1 MSPKAITNQINFD
14 LLFKNN
20 PLPMW
25 IYDLKTLAF
34 LEVNDAAVKK
44 YGYSRKKFLSMTLK
58 DIRPKEDIE
67 RLLKD
72 VSKKRPAL
80 QQSQNWRHK
89 LKSGKVIDVEITSH
103 TINYNGRKAALVT
116 ARDITDQKNAEEK
129 INKLNKVYSVL
140 SDVNQTI
147 VRTRNAKELFNSIC
161 RIAVDKGGFEMAWI
175 GMLNNEDKKV
185 KVIASAGVTN
195 DYLKKI
201 NIDLNDKKR
210 GGGPTGLAVK
220 TGKHV
225 ISNNIE
231 SDKRMLPW
239 RKDAIKYGYKSSAS
253 FPIKVFGKVVGS
265 FTLYSSQELFFNDEE
280 INLLD
285 EMVMDLSFALEFI
298 EEEKVKREAEQAL
311 RESEELLSIT
321 LSSIG
326 DAVISTDDKGFI
338 IRMNPT
344 AEKLCGWKLND
355 ARGKKLS
362 EVFKII
368 NAESRVRVESPF
380 EKVIKTGK
388 VIGLAN
394 HTILISRDGTER
406 NIADSAAPIKD
417 SKGNIKGV
425 VLVFSD
431 VTEAYKTRKELE
443 ESEQLL
449 QESQK
454 IARLGSYVW
463 DLSKGSWSS
472 SKILDEIFGIDKNY
486 TRSLEGWAAL
496 VHPDWRETMNKY
508 VMEEVIGKRKRFDK
522 EYKIIRIK
530 DGKERWVH
538 GLGELELDKNKQPVR
553 LKGTINDITER
564 KLAEDAL
571 HKSRKEFKSYF
582 DSGSIGLSVT
592 GPDKTWREINQ
603 RLCEMFGYTKEELI
617 GLTWDS
623 LTHPDDLDLNLNF
636 FQQALDGKIDHYEID
651 KRFIK
656 KDGSI
661 IYVTLSV
668 VCQRNDD
675 GTVNHFLSSYNDIT
689 QRKKAEEALQK
700 SEERYRLISNLVS
713 DYVFSSSLTEDGT
726 IKLNWV
732 AGAFE
737 NITGYTF
744 EEYTA
749 RGGWLAALHP
759 DDVEIDRLDME
770 ILRKNKQVVTEVRTI
785 TKNGNTVWVRVYAHP
800 VWDDQEKKVI
810 GVYGAVQD
818 ITDRKRADEQLKIS
832 EITYRGIIDSVT
844 ETIYIQDEDGYFLEV
859 NKVAEKMY
867 GYPREFFIGK
877 TPEILSAP
885 NKNDL
890 EYVKTAVQKAFE
902 GKPQQFEFWGIK
914 KDGTIF
920 PKEVS
925 VAPGIYFNQKVVI
938 AVARDI
944 TERKRAEEELS
955 NERTLLKNIIDS
967 IPNPIYVKDLNGRR
981 IIANKAEALFAG
993 KKSVEEILGKT
1004 NFELFSYDYAEKS
1017 KHDEEEIIKTGK
1029 PLENIERNFTS
1040 TDGKEYWYIGNKVL
1054 LKDSK
1059 GNPFGILAVNLDITD
1074 RKLMEEKLL
1083 EKENQMRMIIEGT
1096 PQLFFY
1102 TQDTKGKVSYISPSV
1117 KKITGYSV
1125 EEWLNQSHW
1134 FITDNKINEFA
1145 RQETHAHLRGEFTEG
1160 PMLVEVEH
1168 ADKHPILLEVYE
1180 SPIIKN
1186 KKVVGLQGVAH
1197 DISERKRAE
1206 ETLRESEER
1215 FRNLVENINEV
1226 FYITNAQGK
1235 IGYCSPNIET
1245 IIGYSLNEILGN
1257 SYLRLVASE
1266 DRRLVID
1273 HYLNETA
1280 KALSDTTLIFRARSK
1295 DGKIIWVEQ
1304 LTHIVYDTLGNV
1316 VEYRNVARDITERKR
1331 IEKDLQE
1338 SEERYRSIFENSH
1351 AVMLLINPDTGE
1363 IVDANPAA
1371 SRYYGYTKEELLKK
1385 KISDINTLS
1394 PKELSEEM
1402 QRAKDYKRNYFTFIH
1417 RLANGELRN
1426 VEVFSGKVILKGKE
1440 FLYSI
1445 VHDITER
1452 KRAEK
1457 ALSESETELKAIFD
1471 SLPDVVFTIDKD
1483 GRYLK
1488 IVQSNPQLLY
1498 RSADELIGKTLSEVF
1513 PKNIADGFMLS
1524 IENALSKKE
1533 NIQIEY
1539 DLLIGNQTKSFL
1551 ATVAPMK
1558 ENTVLWVARDITD
1571 LKSYQQELIQA
1582 KELAEQSNKLK
1593 DAFIANMSHEIR
1605 TPLNGILGLSEI
1617 IKDKYTDRIKDE
1629 DEILFAGIEHSSKR
1643 IIRTVDMILNYSRIQ
1658 TGEFPVI
1665 PREIELSSICEN
1677 LIKEF
1682 NTAAKGK
1689 ALELSFKNK
1698 IDKKVMLFGDEYS
1711 ITNSISNL
1719 IDNAIK
1725 YTNKGFVDIILYNGD
1740 EGEVLL
1746 DVKDSGIGISEG
1758 YIQHIFE
1765 PYQQEQMGYG
1775 RAYEGV
1781 GLGLPIVKKFLGLNN
1796 ATISVV
1802 SKKGEG
1808 TTFTINFG
1816 RSIKSTIE
1824 KLTEEKIIKNVLSHE
1839 REDKPTVLIVEDD
1852 VINQSTIKRFID
1864 VNYNTVITDNSE
1876 GALQILKSKKIDLIL
1891 MDISI
1896 KGDRNGLELTKEL
1909 KSSKEFSNIP
1919 VIAITAHAFD
1929 TDRQNALKAGC
1940 DDYLS
1945 KPFSKK
1951 LLLETIGKFI

>member
-1 MSPKAITNQINFD
+1 
-14 LLFKNN
+14 
-20 PLPMW
+20 
-25 IYDLKTLAF
+25 
-34 LEVNDAAVKK
+34 
-44 YGYSRKKFLSMTLK
+44 
-58 DIRPKEDIE
+58 
-67 RLLKD
+67 
-72 VSKKRPAL
+72 
-80 QQSQNWRHK
+80 
-89 LKSGKVIDVEITSH
+89 
-103 TINYNGRKAALVT
+103 
-116 ARDITDQKNAEEK
+116 
-129 INKLNKVYSVL
+129 
-140 SDVNQTI
+140 
-147 VRTRNAKELFNSIC
+147 
-161 RIAVDKGGFEMAWI
+161 
-175 GMLNNEDKKV
+175 
-185 KVIASAGVTN
+185 
-195 DYLKKI
+195 
-201 NIDLNDKKR
+201 
-210 GGGPTGLAVK
+210 
-220 TGKHV
+220 
-225 ISNNIE
+225 
-231 SDKRMLPW
+231 
-239 RKDAIKYGYKSSAS
+239 
-253 FPIKVFGKVVGS
+253 
-265 FTLYSSQELFFNDEE
+265 
-280 INLLD
+280 
-285 EMVMDLSFALEFI
+285 
-298 EEEKVKREAEQAL
+298 
-311 RESEELLSIT
+311 
-321 LSSIG
+321 
-326 DAVISTDDKGFI
+326 
-338 IRMNPT
+338 MNPT

-454 IARLGSYVW
+454 IARLGRYVW

-472 SKILDEIFGIDKNY
+472 SHILDEIFGIDKNY
-486 TRSLEGWAAL
+486 IRSLEGWTAL
-496 VHPDWRETMNKY
+496 VHPDWRGTMNKY
-508 VMEEVIGKRKRFDK
+508 VMEEVIGKRSRFDK
-522 EYKIIRIK
+522 EYKILRIK

-564 KLAEDAL
+564 KLAEDTLRENEERLRTIIETEPECVKIVDRDGRLLEMNAAGLAMLEVESLSEAQQHTLLNFILPEYRDSFGAL
-571 HKSRKEFKSYF
+571 HKRVM
-582 DSGSIGLSVT
+582 SGENGTLVFEVLGLKGTRRWLETHAAPMRNANGEVMKLLGVT
-592 GPDKTWREINQ
+592 R
-603 RLCEMFGYTKEELI
+603 
-617 GLTWDS
+617 
-623 LTHPDDLDLNLNF
+623 
-636 FQQALDGKIDHYEID
+636 
-651 KRFIK
+651 
-656 KDGSI
+656 
-661 IYVTLSV
+661 
-668 VCQRNDD
+668 
-675 GTVNHFLSSYNDIT
+675 DIT
-689 QRKKAEEALQK
+689 ERKRAEEALKK

-749 RGGWLAALHP
+749 RGGWLASLHP

-810 GVYGAVQD
+810 GVYGAVQN
-818 ITDRKRADEQLKIS
+818 ITEQKLADEQLRIS

-859 NKVAEKMY
+859 NKAAEKMY

-890 EYVKTAVQKAFE
+890 EFVKTAVQKAFK

-993 KKSVEEILGKT
+993 KKSVEEIIGKT
-1004 NFELFSYDYAEKS
+1004 NYELFSYDHAEKS
-1017 KHDEEEIIKTGK
+1017 KHDEEEIIKTEK
-1029 PLENIERNFTS
+1029 PLENIERKFTS
-1040 TDGKEYWYIGNKVL
+1040 ADGKERWYIGNKVL

-1074 RKLMEEKLL
+1074 RKLMEEKLF

-1096 PQLFFY
+1096 PQMFFY

-1125 EEWLNQSHW
+1125 WEWLNQSHW
-1134 FITDNKINEFA
+1134 FVTDNKINEFA

-1280 KALSDTTLIFRARSK
+1280 KAISDTTLIFRARSK

-1304 LTHIVYDTLGNV
+1304 LTHIVYDTLGSV
-1316 VEYRNVARDITERKR
+1316 VEYRNVARDITERIKAQTTLQNER
-1331 IEKDLQE
+1331 LLLRTLIDNIPDSIYSKDLNYRKTLSNLADLHFIGAE
-1338 SEERYRSIFENSH
+1338 SEAEVLGKSDFDIYPKEIAEKFF
-1351 AVMLLINPDTGE
+1351 ADDQTVIQTGIPLLN
-1363 IVDANPAA
+1363 
-1371 SRYYGYTKEELLKK
+1371 REEFIIDKK
-1385 KISDINTLS
+1385 KGKRWLLS
-1394 PKELSEEM
+1394 SKIPL
-1402 QRAKDYKRNYFTFIH
+1402 RDKDNRIMGLVGIG
-1417 RLANGELRN
+1417 R
-1426 VEVFSGKVILKGKE
+1426 
-1440 FLYSI
+1440 
-1445 VHDITER
+1445 DITER
-1452 KRAEK
+1452 KLAEEELRK
-1457 ALSESETELKAIFD
+1457 SKEELQKFFEDDLSANYISTPEGKLLNCNKTFLNIFGFKSIEEALDFPIEKLYSDSIHRYVFIDLLKKNKKVESFEGEYV
-1471 SLPDVVFTIDKD
+1471 SLN
-1483 GRYLK
+1483 G
-1488 IVQSNPQLLY
+1488 
-1498 RSADELIGKTLSEVF
+1498 ELIYT
-1513 PKNIADGFMLS
+1513 
-1524 IENALSKKE
+1524 IENAVAEFDSNGKF
-1533 NIQIEY
+1533 IQIRGY
-1539 DLLIGNQTKSFL
+1539 I
-1551 ATVAPMK
+1551 V
-1558 ENTVLWVARDITD
+1558 DITKRKKAEIELRKLSRAVEHSPASVMITNQD
-1571 LKSYQQELIQA
+1571 GDIEYVNEKFCKVTGYSKEEVLGKNPRILKSGYHDKVFYEEFWNHILSGKDWKGEMRNKKKNGELFWESVLISPLINKDGDITHLVA
-1582 KELAEQSNKLK
+1582 VKEDVTEKKGMIDELVRAMERAESANKLK

-1605 TPLNGILGLSEI
+1605 TPLNGILGLTSI
-1617 IKDKYTDRIKDE
+1617 IKDIYAEHIKTE
-1629 DEILFAGIEHSSKR
+1629 DEELFAGIDHSSKR

-1658 TGEFPVI
+1658 TGEFPAS

-1677 LIKEF
+1677 LVKEF

-1876 GALQILKSKKIDLIL
+1876 GALQILKSKKIDFIL

>member
-58 DIRPKEDIE
+58 DIRPKEDVE
-67 RLLKD
+67 RLIKD

-89 LKSGKVIDVEITSH
+89 LKSRKVIDVEITSH
-103 TINYNGRKAALVT
+103 TIKYNGRKAALVT

-253 FPIKVFGKVVGS
+253 FPIKVFGKVVGA
-265 FTLYSSQELFFNDEE
+265 FNLYSSQPFFFTDEE

-298 EEEKVKREAEQAL
+298 EEEKVKREAEEKLKITQFGIDHSQIGVYQIDEEGKINYANEQACKSL
-311 RESEELLSIT
+311 GYTYEELTSKSILDIDPNFSLKKWKEHRKKIRKKGSGT
-321 LSSIG
+321 IETIHKRKDGTEFFVEVSINYFDYG
-326 DAVISTDDKGFI
+326 D
-338 IRMNPT
+338 
-344 AEKLCGWKLND
+344 
-355 ARGKKLS
+355 KKLS
-362 EVFKII
+362 
-368 NAESRVRVESPF
+368 
-380 EKVIKTGK
+380 
-388 VIGLAN
+388 
-394 HTILISRDGTER
+394 
-406 NIADSAAPIKD
+406 
-417 SKGNIKGV
+417 
-425 VLVFSD
+425 FSF
-431 VTEAYKTRKELE
+431 AK
-443 ESEQLL
+443 
-449 QESQK
+449 
-454 IARLGSYVW
+454 
-463 DLSKGSWSS
+463 
-472 SKILDEIFGIDKNY
+472 
-486 TRSLEGWAAL
+486 
-496 VHPDWRETMNKY
+496 
-508 VMEEVIGKRKRFDK
+508 
-522 EYKIIRIK
+522 
-530 DGKERWVH
+530 
-538 GLGELELDKNKQPVR
+538 
-553 LKGTINDITER
+553 DITER
-564 KLAEDAL
+564 KQAEDTLRENEERLRTIIETEPECVKIVDRDGRLLEMNAAGLAMLEVESLSEAQQHTLLNFILPEYRDSFGAL
-571 HKSRKEFKSYF
+571 HKRVM
-582 DSGSIGLSVT
+582 SGENGTLVFEVLGLKGTRRWLETHAAPMRNANGEVT
-592 GPDKTWREINQ
+592 KLLG
-603 RLCEMFGYTKEELI
+603 
-617 GLTWDS
+617 
-623 LTHPDDLDLNLNF
+623 
-636 FQQALDGKIDHYEID
+636 
-651 KRFIK
+651 
-656 KDGSI
+656 
-661 IYVTLSV
+661 VT
-668 VCQRNDD
+668 R
-675 GTVNHFLSSYNDIT
+675 DIT
-689 QRKKAEEALQK
+689 ARKRAEEALKK

-713 DYVFSSSLTEDGT
+713 DYVFSSSLTEDGS

-810 GVYGAVQD
+810 GVYGAVQN
-818 ITDRKRADEQLKIS
+818 ITEQKLADEQLRIS

-859 NKVAEKMY
+859 NKAAEKMY

-885 NKNDL
+885 NRNDL
-890 EYVKTAVQKAFE
+890 EFVKTAVQKAFE

-993 KKSVEEILGKT
+993 KKSVEEIIGKT
-1004 NFELFSYDYAEKS
+1004 NYELFSYDHAEKS

-1040 TDGKEYWYIGNKVL
+1040 ADGKEYWYIGNKVL

-1125 EEWLNQSHW
+1125 WEWLNQSHW
-1134 FITDNKINEFA
+1134 FVTDNKINEFA

-1257 SYLRLVASE
+1257 SYLLFVASE

-1280 KALSDTTLIFRARSK
+1280 KAISDTTLIFRARSK

-1316 VEYRNVARDITERKR
+1316 VEYRNVARDITERIKAQTTLQNER
-1331 IEKDLQE
+1331 LLLRTLIDNIPDSIYSKDLNYRKTLSNLADLHFIGAE
-1338 SEERYRSIFENSH
+1338 SEAEVLGKSDFDIYPKEIAEKFF
-1351 AVMLLINPDTGE
+1351 ADDQTVIQTGIPLLN
-1363 IVDANPAA
+1363 
-1371 SRYYGYTKEELLKK
+1371 REEFIIDKK
-1385 KISDINTLS
+1385 KGKRWLLS
-1394 PKELSEEM
+1394 SKIPL
-1402 QRAKDYKRNYFTFIH
+1402 RDKDNRIMGLVGIG
-1417 RLANGELRN
+1417 R
-1426 VEVFSGKVILKGKE
+1426 
-1440 FLYSI
+1440 
-1445 VHDITER
+1445 DITER
-1452 KRAEK
+1452 KLAEEELRK
-1457 ALSESETELKAIFD
+1457 SKEELQKFFEDDLSANYISTPEGKLLNCNKTFLNIFGFKSIEEALDFPIEKLYSDSIHRYVFIDLLKKNKKVESFEGEYV
-1471 SLPDVVFTIDKD
+1471 SLN
-1483 GRYLK
+1483 G
-1488 IVQSNPQLLY
+1488 
-1498 RSADELIGKTLSEVF
+1498 ELIYT
-1513 PKNIADGFMLS
+1513 
-1524 IENALSKKE
+1524 IENAVAEFDSNGKF
-1533 NIQIEY
+1533 IQIRGY
-1539 DLLIGNQTKSFL
+1539 I
-1551 ATVAPMK
+1551 V
-1558 ENTVLWVARDITD
+1558 DITKRKKAEIELRKLSRAVEHSPASVMITNQD
-1571 LKSYQQELIQA
+1571 GDIEYVNEKFCEVTGYSKEEVLGKNPRILKSGYHDKVFYEEFWNHILSGKDWKGEMQNKKKNGELFWESVLISPLINKDGDITHFVA
-1582 KELAEQSNKLK
+1582 VKEDVTEKKGMIDELVRAMERAESANKLK

-1605 TPLNGILGLSEI
+1605 TPLNGILGLTSI
-1617 IKDKYTDRIKDE
+1617 IKDMYAENIKEE
-1629 DEILFAGIEHSSKR
+1629 DEELFAGIDHSSKR

-1677 LIKEF
+1677 LVKEF

-1698 IDKKVMLFGDEYS
+1698 IDKKVILFGDEYS

-1808 TTFTINFG
+1808 TTFNINFG
-1816 RSIKSTIE
+1816 KSIKSTVE
-1824 KLTEEKIIKNVLSHE
+1824 KLTEEKIIKNVLSQE